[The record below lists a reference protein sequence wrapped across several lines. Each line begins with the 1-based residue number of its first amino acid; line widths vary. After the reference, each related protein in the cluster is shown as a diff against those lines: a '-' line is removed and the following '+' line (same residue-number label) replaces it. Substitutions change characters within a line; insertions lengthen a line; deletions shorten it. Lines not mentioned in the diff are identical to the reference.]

1 MTDDQEPISN
11 VDTDS
16 SMEGW
21 DGVTYVIFAAE
32 RQCLPEDFQGRLEVA
47 RQAIGEPWRAFDL
60 HDPLCPKIE
69 GRECACGLVSVFT
82 NDRWVA
88 YVDAFHILQIV
99 HPVN

>member
-1 MTDDQEPISN
+1 MTDEQEPIST

-32 RQCLPEDFQGRLEVA
+32 RQCLPEDFQGRLQVA

-60 HDPLCPKIE
+60 HDP
-69 GRECACGLVSVFT
+69 ACRSRVGTAPADL
-82 NDRWVA
+82 
-88 YVDAFHILQIV
+88 
-99 HPVN
+99 